1 MRAACLLLLS
11 LAACATSGGETRP
24 PRARPARPPAVD
36 PAVEPTPAAPFTVG
50 LEQGGRPVEI
60 VEHRADLDRAPF
72 DIVVTAA
79 DPREGILMNV
89 SFSGELFQMALR
101 GDRLTDVFQPGTGM
115 AEEAVIHDRTLIL
128 NGRMAHHYLIYE
140 PSEPINRYHEV
151 KPAGGRY
158 RCVRKVAGLVVDR
171 SSIQI
176 EKTREP
182 ALYLVFFLGRSVM
195 GTRMERHR
203 EELELRF
210 H

>member
-1 MRAACLLLLS
+1 MRAAGLLLLS
-11 LAACATSGGETRP
+11 LAACASGGEARSPTTGVAP
-24 PRARPARPPAVD
+24 PKVAPPK
-36 PAVEPTPAAPFTVG
+36 PTVPFSVG
-50 LEQGGRPVEI
+50 LGQGGRPVEI
-60 VEHRADLDRAPF
+60 ALHRADLDRAPF

-89 SFSGELFQMALR
+89 SFDGELLRMALR
-101 GDRLTDVFQPGTGM
+101 GDRLTEVFQPGTGM

-128 NGRMAHHYLIYE
+128 NGKMAHHYLIYE

-151 KPAGGRY
+151 KPAGGRF

-176 EKTREP
+176 EKTQEP

-195 GTRMERHR
+195 GTMMERHR
-203 EELELRF
+203 EALELRF